1 MPARIVSR
9 RRYRTRA
16 ASARVRAVR
25 APRQPAA
32 SRVRR
37 RSGARW
43 AAPLAGPALLL
54 AAPAVALAGGAATS
68 PSHQA
73 TVTTRWAIVA
83 GAVLLV
89 PVALLAWDVVVG
101 KDKRLSTS
109 KTVAAVWSY
118 LIAAAFL
125 GLVIAQLIGHPQAL
139 DAMAH
144 SGLAGQYA
152 LLIGGPL
159 GAAIAAKG
167 IVGRQVARD
176 PAAKSTGESLGA
188 GQLIQ
193 NDAGDADLGDFQYV
207 LFNFVA
213 IAYFVVTL
221 LQHPTAGLPHI
232 PDVLLGLTSVSAA
245 GYVTKKA
252 LPSSGASAT
261 LAPTS
266 GAPGGE
272 VAISGRGLLVGDT
285 PATAPVLVIFG
296 TTEATVTGRATTA
309 GVDRIA
315 VRVPDGLDQQQPV
328 DVVVVTS
335 AGTRVSAGSF
345 TRSA

>member
-1 MPARIVSR
+1 MPTATVSGHARRLLSSR
-9 RRYRTRA
+9 
-16 ASARVRAVR
+16 VHAVR
-25 APRQPAA
+25 ALRQLAT
-32 SRVRR
+32 SRIRP

-43 AAPLAGPALLL
+43 TAALAGPALWL
-54 AAPAVALAGGAATS
+54 AAPAVALAGGAAAS
-68 PSHQA
+68 PSHPA
-73 TVTTRWAIVA
+73 TATTRWAIVA
-83 GAVLLV
+83 GAALLV
-89 PVALLAWDVVVG
+89 PVALVAWEVVVG

-109 KTVAAVWSY
+109 KTIAAVWSY

-125 GLVIAQLIGHPQAL
+125 GFVIAELVGHPQAL

-144 SGLAGQYA
+144 SGLAGQYG

-167 IVGRQVARD
+167 IVGRQVDRD
-176 PAAKSTGESLGA
+176 PAAKSTGDSLGA

-193 NDAGDADLGDFQYV
+193 NDAGETDLGDFQYV

-213 IAYFVVTL
+213 IVYFVATL

-252 LPSSGASAT
+252 LPSTTASAT
-261 LAPTS
+261 LEPTS
-266 GAPGGE
+266 GAAGSD
-272 VAISGRGLLVGDT
+272 VTITGRGLLVGDT

-296 TTEATVTGRATTA
+296 TAGASVTARATAAGTDQITA
-309 GVDRIA
+309 
-315 VRVPDGLDQQQPV
+315 RVPAGLDSLPV
-328 DVVVVTS
+328 GVVVVTS
-335 AGTRVSAGSF
+335 AGTRVRAGAF
-345 TRSA
+345 TPTA